1 MGQAQSS
8 QIDEQ
13 SAAELRLRSDDIT
26 ESEAALKNLDFA
38 QKRALELV
46 RHQDLFTFEFAAATS
61 MACILLAAG
70 SITKRKD
77 FAIPIAPLVMWAGYR
92 YENAFGENHEVVK
105 DKAEALLKKGDP
117 RLNLVGGPIT
127 LKEIDAYRE
136 RHFR

>member
-1 MGQAQSS
+1 MHEKYLSE
-8 QIDEQ
+8 I
-13 SAAELRLRSDDIT
+13 

-38 QKRALELV
+38 QKRALEFTFIFQLV

-117 RLNLVGGPIT
+117 RLNMVGGPIT

-136 RHFR
+136 RHFG